1 MKFVVTGG
9 AGFIGSHIAKFLVK
23 NNHEVLI
30 IDNLIRGTLNNIDEI
45 KDDVEFHKVD
55 ISNYSEIDAVVDSAD
70 GIFHEAALASV
81 PQSFKEPERY
91 QEVNAIGSENIF
103 KLGEKHNAKIVFAS
117 TSSVYGDQ
125 TKFPVNENAQTNP
138 LNPYGQSKLEAEKF
152 ASKYAAKGLRVIG
165 LRYFNVFGIGQN
177 PEYAG
182 VIPKFIER
190 ISQNKPP
197 IIEGDGNNIRSFTF
211 VDDVV
216 QANILAFQSNVN
228 HEFINIASEDMTS
241 INELAEKMI
250 KMSGLN
256 LKPIYDEPR
265 KGDIKKSNADIS
277 EAKELLK
284 WDTKITLEE
293 GLKEIFPKKWLFSNF
308 GSET

>member
-9 AGFIGSHIAKFLVK
+9 AGFIGSHLAKFLVK

-45 KDDVEFHKVD
+45 KDDVEFYKVD
-55 ISNYSEIDAVVDSAD
+55 ISNYNEIDAVVDSVD

-190 ISQNKPP
+190 ISQHKPP
-197 IIEGDGNNIRSFTF
+197 TIEGDGNNIRSFTF

-277 EAKELLK
+277 KAKEILK
-284 WDTKITLEE
+284 WNTKITLEE
-293 GLKEIFPKKWLFSNF
+293 GLKKIFPKK
-308 GSET
+308 

>member
-9 AGFIGSHIAKFLVK
+9 AGFIGSHLAKFLVK
-23 NNHEVLI
+23 NNHKVVI
-30 IDNLIRGTLNNIDEI
+30 IDNLIRGTLNNITEI

-55 ISNYSEIDAVVDSAD
+55 ISNYNEIDAVVDSVD

-103 KLGEKHNAKIVFAS
+103 KLGKKHNAKIVFAS

-152 ASKYAAKGLRVIG
+152 ASKYATDGLKVIG

-190 ISQNKPP
+190 ILQNKPP

-277 EAKELLK
+277 KAKELLK
-284 WDTKITLEE
+284 WNTKITLEE
-293 GLKEIFPKKWLFSNF
+293 GLKKIFPKK
-308 GSET
+308 

>member
-1 MKFVVTGG
+1 MKFLVTGG
-9 AGFIGSHIAKFLVK
+9 AGFIGSHLAKFLIK
-23 NNHEVLI
+23 NNHEVVI
-30 IDNLIRGTLNNIDEI
+30 IDNLIRGTLNNITEI

-55 ISNYSEIDAVVDSAD
+55 ISNYNEIDAVVDSVD

-103 KLGEKHNAKIVFAS
+103 KLGKKHNAKIVFAS

-152 ASKYAAKGLRVIG
+152 ASKYAAEGLKVIG

-250 KMSGLN
+250 KMSELN

-277 EAKELLK
+277 KAKELLK

-293 GLKEIFPKKWLFSNF
+293 GLKEIFPKK
-308 GSET
+308 

>member
-9 AGFIGSHIAKFLVK
+9 AGFIGSHLSRFLVK
-23 NNHEVLI
+23 NNHEVII

-45 KDDVEFHKVD
+45 KDDVEFYKVD
-55 ISNYSEIDAVVDSAD
+55 ISNYNEIDAVVDSVD

-277 EAKELLK
+277 KAKELLK
-284 WDTKITLEE
+284 WNTKITLEE
-293 GLKEIFPKKWLFSNF
+293 GLKKIFPKK
-308 GSET
+308 

>member
-9 AGFIGSHIAKFLVK
+9 AGFIGSHLAKFLVK

-45 KDDVEFHKVD
+45 KDDVEFYKVD
-55 ISNYSEIDAVVDSAD
+55 ISNYNEIDAVVDSVD

-277 EAKELLK
+277 KAKELLK
-284 WDTKITLEE
+284 WNTKITLEE
-293 GLKEIFPKKWLFSNF
+293 GLKKIFPKK
-308 GSET
+308 

>member
-9 AGFIGSHIAKFLVK
+9 AGFIGSHLAKFLIK
-23 NNHEVLI
+23 NNHQVVI
-30 IDNLIRGTLNNIDEI
+30 IDNLIRGTLNNISEI
-45 KDDVEFHKVD
+45 KDNVEFHKVD
-55 ISNYSEIDAVVDSAD
+55 ISNYNEIDSVVDSAD

-91 QEVNAIGSENIF
+91 HEVNAIGSENIF
-103 KLGEKHNAKIVFAS
+103 KLAKKHNAKVVFAS

-125 TKFPVNENAQTNP
+125 TKFPVNENAHTNP

-152 ASKYAAKGLRVIG
+152 ASKYASEGLKVIG

-182 VIPKFIER
+182 VIPKFMER
-190 ISQNKPP
+190 ISQHKPP
-197 IIEGDGNNIRSFTF
+197 KIEGDGNNIRSFTF

-241 INELAEKMI
+241 INELAKIMI
-250 KMSGLN
+250 EMSGLN
-256 LKPIYDEPR
+256 LKPIYVEPR

-277 EAKELLK
+277 KAKQLLK
-284 WDTKITLEE
+284 WNTKITLEE
-293 GLKEIFPKKWLFSNF
+293 GLKKIFPKI
-308 GSET
+308 

>member
-9 AGFIGSHIAKFLVK
+9 AGFIGSHLAKFLVK

-45 KDDVEFHKVD
+45 KDDVEFYKVD
-55 ISNYSEIDAVVDSAD
+55 ISNYNEIDAVVDSVD

-182 VIPKFIER
+182 VIPKFIDR

-216 QANILAFQSNVN
+216 QANILVFQSNVN

-277 EAKELLK
+277 KAKELLK
-284 WDTKITLEE
+284 WNTKITLEE
-293 GLKEIFPKKWLFSNF
+293 GLKKIFPKK
-308 GSET
+308 

>member
-277 EAKELLK
+277 KAKEILK
-284 WDTKITLEE
+284 WNTKITLEE
-293 GLKEIFPKKWLFSNF
+293 GLKKIFPKK
-308 GSET
+308 

>member
-9 AGFIGSHIAKFLVK
+9 AGFIGSHLAKFLVK
-23 NNHEVLI
+23 NNHKVVI
-30 IDNLIRGTLNNIDEI
+30 IDNLIRGTLNNITEI

-55 ISNYSEIDAVVDSAD
+55 ISNYNEIDAVVDSVD

-103 KLGEKHNAKIVFAS
+103 KLGKKHNAKIVFAS

-152 ASKYAAKGLRVIG
+152 ASKYAVEGLKVIG

-190 ISQNKPP
+190 ILQNKPP

-256 LKPIYDEPR
+256 LKPIYVQPR

-277 EAKELLK
+277 KAKELLK
-284 WDTKITLEE
+284 WNTKITLEE
-293 GLKEIFPKKWLFSNF
+293 GLKKIFPKK
-308 GSET
+308 

>member
-9 AGFIGSHIAKFLVK
+9 AGFIGSHLAKFLVK

-55 ISNYSEIDAVVDSAD
+55 ISNYNEIDAVVDSAD

-103 KLGEKHNAKIVFAS
+103 KLGKKHNAKIVFAS

-277 EAKELLK
+277 KAKELLK
-284 WDTKITLEE
+284 WNTKITLEE
-293 GLKEIFPKKWLFSNF
+293 GLKKIFPKK
-308 GSET
+308 

>member
-9 AGFIGSHIAKFLVK
+9 AGFIGSHLAKFLIK
-23 NNHEVLI
+23 NNHQVVI
-30 IDNLIRGTLNNIDEI
+30 IDNLIRGTLNNISEI
-45 KDDVEFHKVD
+45 KDNVEFHKVD
-55 ISNYSEIDAVVDSAD
+55 ISNYNEIDSVVDSAD

-91 QEVNAIGSENIF
+91 HEVNAIGSENIF
-103 KLGEKHNAKIVFAS
+103 KLAKKHNAKVVFAS

-125 TKFPVNENAQTNP
+125 TKFPVNENAHTNP

-152 ASKYAAKGLRVIG
+152 ASKYASKGLKVIG

-190 ISQNKPP
+190 ISQHKPP
-197 IIEGDGNNIRSFTF
+197 KIEGDGNNIRSFTF

-241 INELAEKMI
+241 INELANIMI
-250 KMSGLN
+250 EMSGLN
-256 LKPIYDEPR
+256 LKPIYEEPR

-277 EAKELLK
+277 KAKELLK
-284 WDTKITLEE
+284 WNTKITLEE
-293 GLKEIFPKKWLFSNF
+293 GLKRIFPKI
-308 GSET
+308 

>member
-9 AGFIGSHIAKFLVK
+9 AGFIGSHLSRFLVK
-23 NNHEVLI
+23 NNHEVII
-30 IDNLIRGTLNNIDEI
+30 IDNLIRGTLNNISEI

-55 ISNYSEIDAVVDSAD
+55 ISNYNEIDAVVDSVD

-103 KLGEKHNAKIVFAS
+103 KLGKKHNAKVVFAS

-125 TKFPVNENAQTNP
+125 TKFPVSENAQTNP

-152 ASKYAAKGLRVIG
+152 ASKYAAEGLKVIG

-241 INELAEKMI
+241 INELAKMMI
-250 KMSGLN
+250 KMSGLD

-277 EAKELLK
+277 KAKEVLK

-293 GLKEIFPKKWLFSNF
+293 GLKRIFPKI
-308 GSET
+308 

>member
-152 ASKYAAKGLRVIG
+152 ASKYASDGLKVIG

-190 ISQNKPP
+190 ISQHKPP
-197 IIEGDGNNIRSFTF
+197 TIEGDGNNIRSFTF

-277 EAKELLK
+277 KAKEILK
-284 WDTKITLEE
+284 WNTKITLEE
-293 GLKEIFPKKWLFSNF
+293 GLKKIFPKK
-308 GSET
+308 

>member
-9 AGFIGSHIAKFLVK
+9 AGFIGSHLSRFLVK
-23 NNHEVLI
+23 NNHEVII
-30 IDNLIRGTLNNIDEI
+30 IDNLIRGTLNNISEI

-55 ISNYSEIDAVVDSAD
+55 ISNYNEIDAVVDSVD

-103 KLGEKHNAKIVFAS
+103 KLGKKHNAKVVFAS

-125 TKFPVNENAQTNP
+125 TKFPVSENAQTNP

-152 ASKYAAKGLRVIG
+152 ATKYASDGLKVIG

-190 ISQNKPP
+190 ISQHKPP
-197 IIEGDGNNIRSFTF
+197 TIEGDGNNIRSFTF

-241 INELAEKMI
+241 INELAKMMI
-250 KMSGLN
+250 KMSGLD

-277 EAKELLK
+277 KAKEVLK

-293 GLKEIFPKKWLFSNF
+293 GLKRIFPKI
-308 GSET
+308 

>member
-1 MKFVVTGG
+1 MKFIVTGG

-55 ISNYSEIDAVVDSAD
+55 ISNYNEIDSVVDSAD

-152 ASKYAAKGLRVIG
+152 ASKYAAGGLKVIG

-250 KMSGLN
+250 KMSELN

-277 EAKELLK
+277 KAKELLK
-284 WDTKITLEE
+284 WNTKITLEE
-293 GLKEIFPKKWLFSNF
+293 GLKKIFPKK
-308 GSET
+308 

>member
-9 AGFIGSHIAKFLVK
+9 AGFIGSHLAKFLVK

-45 KDDVEFHKVD
+45 KDDVEFYKVD
-55 ISNYSEIDAVVDSAD
+55 ISNYNEIDAVVDSVD

-165 LRYFNVFGIGQN
+165 LGYFNVFGIGQN

-277 EAKELLK
+277 KAKELLK
-284 WDTKITLEE
+284 WNTKITLEE
-293 GLKEIFPKKWLFSNF
+293 GLKKIFPKK
-308 GSET
+308 

>member
-9 AGFIGSHIAKFLVK
+9 AGFIGSHLAKFLVK

-30 IDNLIRGTLNNIDEI
+30 IDNLIRGTLNNISEI

-55 ISNYSEIDAVVDSAD
+55 ISNYNEIDAVVDSVD

-277 EAKELLK
+277 KAKEILK
-284 WDTKITLEE
+284 WNTKITLEE
-293 GLKEIFPKKWLFSNF
+293 GLKKIFPKK
-308 GSET
+308 

>member
-9 AGFIGSHIAKFLVK
+9 AGFIGSHLAKFLVK

-45 KDDVEFHKVD
+45 KDDVEFYKVD
-55 ISNYSEIDAVVDSAD
+55 ISNYNEIDAVVDSVD

-277 EAKELLK
+277 KAKEILK
-284 WDTKITLEE
+284 WNTKITLEE
-293 GLKEIFPKKWLFSNF
+293 GLKKIFPKK
-308 GSET
+308 

>member
-9 AGFIGSHIAKFLVK
+9 AGFIGSHLAKFLVK

-45 KDDVEFHKVD
+45 KDDVEFYKVD
-55 ISNYSEIDAVVDSAD
+55 ISNYNEIDAVVDSVD

-165 LRYFNVFGIGQN
+165 LRYF
-177 PEYAG
+177 
-182 VIPKFIER
+182 K
-190 ISQNKPP
+190 
-197 IIEGDGNNIRSFTF
+197 
-211 VDDVV
+211 
-216 QANILAFQSNVN
+216 L
-228 HEFINIASEDMTS
+228 
-241 INELAEKMI
+241 
-250 KMSGLN
+250 
-256 LKPIYDEPR
+256 
-265 KGDIKKSNADIS
+265 
-277 EAKELLK
+277 
-284 WDTKITLEE
+284 
-293 GLKEIFPKKWLFSNF
+293 
-308 GSET
+308 

>member
-9 AGFIGSHIAKFLVK
+9 AGFIGSHLAKFLVK

-45 KDDVEFHKVD
+45 KDDVEFYKVD
-55 ISNYSEIDAVVDSAD
+55 ISNYNEIDAVVDSVD

-190 ISQNKPP
+190 ISQHKPP
-197 IIEGDGNNIRSFTF
+197 TIEGDGNNIRSFTF

-241 INELAEKMI
+241 INELAKMMI
-250 KMSGLN
+250 KMSGLD

-277 EAKELLK
+277 KAKEVLK

-293 GLKEIFPKKWLFSNF
+293 GLKRIFPKI
-308 GSET
+308 

>member
-9 AGFIGSHIAKFLVK
+9 AGFIGSHLAKFLVK

-45 KDDVEFHKVD
+45 KDDVEFYKVD
-55 ISNYSEIDAVVDSAD
+55 ISNYNEIDAVVDSVD

-152 ASKYAAKGLRVIG
+152 ASKYAAEGLKVIG

-277 EAKELLK
+277 KAKELLK
-284 WDTKITLEE
+284 WNTKITLEE
-293 GLKEIFPKKWLFSNF
+293 GLKKIFPKK
-308 GSET
+308 

>member
-55 ISNYSEIDAVVDSAD
+55 ISNYNEIDAVVDSAD

-103 KLGEKHNAKIVFAS
+103 KLGKKHNAKIVFAS

-277 EAKELLK
+277 KAKELLK
-284 WDTKITLEE
+284 WNTKITLEE
-293 GLKEIFPKKWLFSNF
+293 GLKKIFPKK
-308 GSET
+308 

>member
-9 AGFIGSHIAKFLVK
+9 AGFIGSHLAKFLVK

-182 VIPKFIER
+182 VIPKFIDR

-216 QANILAFQSNVN
+216 QANILAFKSNVN

-277 EAKELLK
+277 KAKELLK
-284 WDTKITLEE
+284 WNTKITLEE
-293 GLKEIFPKKWLFSNF
+293 GLKKIFPKK
-308 GSET
+308 

>member
-30 IDNLIRGTLNNIDEI
+30 IDNLIRGTLNNITEI

-55 ISNYSEIDAVVDSAD
+55 ISNYNEIDAVVDSVD

-103 KLGEKHNAKIVFAS
+103 KLGKKHNAKIVFAS

-152 ASKYAAKGLRVIG
+152 ASKYATDGLKVIG

-190 ISQNKPP
+190 ILQNKPP

-277 EAKELLK
+277 KAKELLK
-284 WDTKITLEE
+284 WNTKITLEE
-293 GLKEIFPKKWLFSNF
+293 GLKKIFPKK
-308 GSET
+308 